1 MNINPG
7 ELKHRIQIIRRDR
20 TADADG
26 YDTIAETVVHTC
38 SAKLTQVSGTEL
50 VQANAD
56 FARTKVR
63 FLIRH
68 TAKPIDRKMLV
79 RYAGTDYE
87 IVYLKPLWRYAR
99 VYGNLVRTAD
109 TGGIA

>member
-26 YDTIAETVVHTC
+26 YDTVMETVVHTC

-56 FARTKVR
+56 FARIKVR

-68 TAKPIDRKMLV
+68 TAKSIDRKMLV

-87 IVYLKPLWRYAR
+87 IVYLNRY
-99 VYGNLVRTAD
+99 GD
-109 TGGIA
+109 TREYMEIWCERLTQEE

>member
-38 SAKLTQVSGTEL
+38 SAEL

-68 TAKPIDRKMLV
+68 TAKSIDRKMLV

-87 IVYLKPLWRYAR
+87 IVYLNRY
-99 VYGNLVRTAD
+99 GD
-109 TGGIA
+109 TREYMEIWCERLTQEG

>member
-56 FARTKVR
+56 FARRRRSAMICLRLQFIWCRYTFSHR
-63 FLIRH
+63 AERMCCLCESSYATRCSLLDLPH
-68 TAKPIDRKMLV
+68 RRWKMHQM
-79 RYAGTDYE
+79 R
-87 IVYLKPLWRYAR
+87 
-99 VYGNLVRTAD
+99 
-109 TGGIA
+109 

>member
-7 ELKHRIQIIRRDR
+7 ELKHRIQIIRRDC

-38 SAKLTQVSGTEL
+38 FAKLTQVSGTEL

-68 TAKPIDRKMLV
+68 TAKSIDRKMLV

-87 IVYLKPLWRYAR
+87 IVYLNRY
-99 VYGNLVRTAD
+99 GD
-109 TGGIA
+109 TREYMEIWCERLTQEG

>member
-26 YDTIAETVVHTC
+26 YDTITETVVHTC

-50 VQANAD
+50 VQANAVLHGQRCG
-56 FARTKVR
+56 FSFGTRQSPLTGRCLCGTPEQVTRLCILTVTA
-63 FLIRH
+63 IRESIWKSG
-68 TAKPIDRKMLV
+68 AN
-79 RYAGTDYE
+79 G
-87 IVYLKPLWRYAR
+87 
-99 VYGNLVRTAD
+99 
-109 TGGIA
+109 

>member
-7 ELKHRIQIIRRDR
+7 ELKHRIQIIHRDR

-26 YDTIAETVVHTC
+26 YDTITETVVHTC
-38 SAKLTQVSGTEL
+38 SAKLTQISGTEL

-68 TAKPIDRKMLV
+68 TAKSIDRKMLV

-87 IVYLKPLWRYAR
+87 IVYLNRY
-99 VYGNLVRTAD
+99 GD
-109 TGGIA
+109 TREYMEIWCERLAQEG